1 MQLKR
6 LGTIGWWW
14 YRELGA
20 MADQPQMCLSC
31 SVNPATTSD
40 GTVPLCASC
49 KALVKNP
56 RGVEYQDKPKPK
68 QAAESP

>member
-1 MQLKR
+1 
-6 LGTIGWWW
+6 
-14 YRELGA
+14 
-20 MADQPQMCLSC
+20 MAKEPQMCLSC

-49 KALVKNP
+49 KALVTNP

-68 QAAESP
+68 QASESP